1 MKRFFAIFITA
12 IMLLT
17 LSACNQTQSNEQS
30 PETSSQTP
38 NIPSAN
44 SIEEVEA
51 AIEKD
56 VDDTIT
62 ALNSEWE
69 ELQLNITTYEEYS
82 ENVEAVEEFYDK
94 VYTTTEQLCIRIQE
108 YTVQYAELI
117 MSSDMSNDDK
127 YDEFGEIYDCI
138 YDDACDE
145 VYDSIYD
152 GILKDIYDKFYDE
165 ILKDAYDSVPYKEW
179 SDFRS
184 DEYKWWSNTRS
195 DVYKDWS
202 NTRSDIYGFVS
213 DMRSDLYDDD
223 IEDAE
228 KTLDDYKKDV
238 EKLKK

>member
-1 MKRFFAIFITA
+1 MKRFFAIFIIA

-30 PETSSQTP
+30 SETSSQTP
-38 NIPSAN
+38 NISNNVVSDSSKSDTEDSSENIPNEEPSTEDTTSATDIPSAN
-44 SIEEVEA
+44 SIEELEA

-62 ALNSEWE
+62 ALDSEWE

-127 YDEFGEIYDCI
+127 YDEFDEIYDCI
-138 YDDACDE
+138 SVCITATYWHMDLHCCNIRNCIFDFCT
-145 VYDSIYD
+145 
-152 GILKDIYDKFYDE
+152 
-165 ILKDAYDSVPYKEW
+165 DSVLMYQVYYCLNKETHLTEF
-179 SDFRS
+179 SQQ
-184 DEYKWWSNTRS
+184 NQG
-195 DVYKDWS
+195 DVMYH
-202 NTRSDIYGFVS
+202 YGHITS
-213 DMRSDLYDDD
+213 P
-223 IEDAE
+223 
-228 KTLDDYKKDV
+228 
-238 EKLKK
+238 